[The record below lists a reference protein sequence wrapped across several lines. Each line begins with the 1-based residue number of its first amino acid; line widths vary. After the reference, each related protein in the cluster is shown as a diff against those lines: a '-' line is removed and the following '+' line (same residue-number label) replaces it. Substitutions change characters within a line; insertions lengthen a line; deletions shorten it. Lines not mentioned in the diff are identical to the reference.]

1 MGIVRLSLSKPYYL
15 NEYNFSLNLNLSL
28 KHLTLVQNLSQLP
41 CKIPSGKLLDIF
53 CIFF

>member
-15 NEYNFSLNLNLSL
+15 NENNFSLNLDY
-28 KHLTLVQNLSQLP
+28 LTLVQNLSQLP